1 MGFRSSRHRRLP
13 EDFFIP
19 PTFSGMPPRT
29 IAIGDIH
36 GHADSLDR
44 LLEAVAPSPLD
55 TLVFLGDYINRG
67 PDSLGVLDRI
77 IALGERCRVISLLG
91 NHEQMLLKQR
101 GEGPAAC
108 DWLSSGSGD
117 DPHSAV
123 AYLRPEEL
131 SEVHWAFLD
140 GLRLFLETDT
150 HFFIH
155 ANYAPNWRLKDHDS
169 NTALWLPLSD
179 IPGPHYSGKIAVLGH
194 TPQPDGDVLTLPH
207 LVCIDTGCGFGGPLT
222 ALDYE
227 SGRVWQVDDTVSGL
241 RYDTHLRQGEA
252 NTPIQPPSLPSYQ
265 RGT

>member
-1 MGFRSSRHRRLP
+1 
-13 EDFFIP
+13 
-19 PTFSGMPPRT
+19 MPPRT

-36 GHADSLDR
+36 GHAEMLGQ
-44 LLEAVAPSPLD
+44 LLEAVAPSSID
-55 TLVFLGDYINRG
+55 TLVFLGDFINRG

-101 GEGPAAC
+101 SERPAAC

-123 AYLRPEEL
+123 THLSPEEL
-131 SEVHWAFLD
+131 LEEHWTLLD
-140 GLRLFLETDT
+140 GLRLYFETDT

-155 ANYAPNWRLKDHDS
+155 ANYAPNWRLEEHDS
-169 NTALWLPLSD
+169 TTALWLPLTEF
-179 IPGPHYSGKIAVLGH
+179 PGPHYSGKIAILGH
-194 TPQPDGDVLTLPH
+194 TPQPNGDVLTLPH

-222 ALDYE
+222 AIDCE
-227 SGRVWQVDDTVSGL
+227 SGRVWQADDTVSGL
-241 RYDTHLRQGEA
+241 RYDTHSCHWDA
-252 NTPIQPPSLPSYQ
+252 NTPITPTSLPSYQ

>member
-1 MGFRSSRHRRLP
+1 
-13 EDFFIP
+13 
-19 PTFSGMPPRT
+19 MPPRT

-67 PDSLGVLDRI
+67 PDSLGVLNRI
-77 IALGERCRVISLLG
+77 IALGERCRIITLLG

-140 GLRLFLETDT
+140 GLRLFFETDT

-155 ANYAPNWRLKDHDS
+155 ANYAPNWQLKDHDS
-169 NTALWLPLSD
+169 NTALWLPLTD

-222 ALDYE
+222 ALDCE
-227 SGRVWQVDDTVSGL
+227 SGWAWQLD
-241 RYDTHLRQGEA
+241 GEPR
-252 NTPIQPPSLPSYQ
+252 NQ
-265 RGT
+265 

>member
-1 MGFRSSRHRRLP
+1 M
-13 EDFFIP
+13 
-19 PTFSGMPPRT
+19 
-29 IAIGDIH
+29 
-36 GHADSLDR
+36 
-44 LLEAVAPSPLD
+44 
-55 TLVFLGDYINRG
+55 
-67 PDSLGVLDRI
+67 
-77 IALGERCRVISLLG
+77 
-91 NHEQMLLKQR
+91 KQR

-117 DPHSAV
+117 DTHSNITQ
-123 AYLRPEEL
+123 LRPDEL
-131 SEVHWAFLD
+131 SGQHWAFLD
-140 GLRLFLETDT
+140 GLRLFFETDT

-155 ANYAPNWRLKDHDS
+155 ANYAPNWQLKDHDS
-169 NTALWLPLSD
+169 NTALWIPLTD

-241 RYDTHLRQGEA
+241 RYDTHSCHGEA
-252 NTPIQPPSLPSYQ
+252 NTPIKPPSPPSYQ